1 MKKPTVIPFDF
12 VLEQLFSRE
21 PRVRPMFGCHAIY
34 VGDKI
39 MLILRN
45 KAGEHEDDN
54 GVWIATKFEHHETLK
69 KLFPAMRSIQVL
81 GNGETNWQILPIDVE
96 DFEESAIKICDLIL
110 KDDPRIG
117 NVPKARKKKRLTT
130 SLRQSASRRQASK
143 KKR

>member
-54 GVWIATKFEHHETLK
+54 GIWISTKTEHHASLK
-69 KLFPAMRSIQVL
+69 NIFPSMRSIQVL
-81 GNGETNWQILPIDVE
+81 GNGVTKWQILPADAD
-96 DFEESAIKICDLIL
+96 DFEESAMKVCDLIL
-110 KDDPRIG
+110 KGDLRIG
-117 NVPKARKKKRLTT
+117 SIPKPRKKK
-130 SLRQSASRRQASK
+130 S
-143 KKR
+143 